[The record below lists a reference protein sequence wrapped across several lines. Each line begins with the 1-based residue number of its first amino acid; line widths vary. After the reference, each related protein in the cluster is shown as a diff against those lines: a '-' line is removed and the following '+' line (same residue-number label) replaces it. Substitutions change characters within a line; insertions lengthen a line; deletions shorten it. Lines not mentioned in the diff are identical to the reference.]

1 MDALCERHDVQPIRQ
16 EARDPERRIAMF
28 EKERFIEECRAALKE
43 SNAQAAIRELV
54 AQAVSDPAQ
63 VVRVLGE
70 PQRSGVETIYR
81 ADDLT
86 VLNLCWA
93 PRMVFKPHDHRMWA
107 VIGIY
112 GGREE
117 NTFFRRNEKGL
128 TQHGMKELNAKDTV
142 PLGAAIIHAVTNPLD
157 QITAAIHVYGGDFFA
172 TPRSEWDP
180 RTFKEQPYDVEDTM
194 RAFEEANERL
204 RANVVR
210 P

>member
-1 MDALCERHDVQPIRQ
+1 
-16 EARDPERRIAMF
+16 MF
-28 EKERFIEECRAALKE
+28 DKDRFIEDCRATLKE

-54 AQAVSDPAQ
+54 ERAVRDPAD
-63 VVRVLGE
+63 VVRALGE
-70 PQRSGVETIYR
+70 PKRSGVETLYK

-86 VLNLCWA
+86 ILNLCWG

-117 NTFFRRNEKGL
+117 NTFFRRAEKGL
-128 TQHGMKELNAKDTV
+128 TRHGTKELNTKDV
-142 PLGAAIIHAVTNPLD
+142 IPLGKSIIHAVTNPLD
-157 QITAAIHVYGGDFFA
+157 RITAAIHVYGGDFFA
-172 TPRSEWDP
+172 TPRSEWHP
-180 RTFKEQPYDVEDTM
+180 TTFAEMPYDIEATM

-204 RANVVR
+204 GAEAAR